1 MAETELNPWVVTSDR
16 KSNGALSSIS
26 AFWKVVGHKRIY
38 SPYDRPPFPIIIDK
52 PSVQDLVSSFRFSD
66 YFMFG
71 TIYTAGMVWSFACS
85 RPFAMMT

>member
-1 MAETELNPWVVTSDR
+1 MAETELNPWVVTSER
-16 KSNGALSSIS
+16 KSNGPLSSLS

-52 PSVQDLVSSFRFSD
+52 PSMQDLVSSFRFSD

-71 TIYTAGMVWSFACS
+71 SIYGAGMLWSFNIS
-85 RPFAMMT
+85 RVFPTLT